1 MELDVDKI
9 TSFLKNVSRST
20 PMEFNEQ
27 DDMSTESTSSPSSG
41 GGSTSSTP
49 ASVKKWADQYN
60 TTRGKAN
67 PIDSKSVWSSGRTM
81 GKTHGGPGYK
91 WFTGLKRGV
100 ANPAQE

>member
-27 DDMSTESTSSPSSG
+27 DDMSTDTTSSPSSG

-49 ASVKKWADQYN
+49 ASVKKWTDQSN

>member
-27 DDMSTESTSSPSSG
+27 DDMSTDTTSSPSSG

-49 ASVKKWADQYN
+49 ASVKKWTYQYN

>member
-27 DDMSTESTSSPSSG
+27 DDMSTDTTSSPSSG

-49 ASVKKWADQYN
+49 ASVKKWTDQYN

>member
-1 MELDVDKI
+1 MELDVDNI

-27 DDMSTESTSSPSSG
+27 DDMSTDSTSSPSSG

-49 ASVKKWADQYN
+49 SSVKKWGDQYN

-67 PIDSKSVWSSGRTM
+67 QIDSKSVWSSGRTM